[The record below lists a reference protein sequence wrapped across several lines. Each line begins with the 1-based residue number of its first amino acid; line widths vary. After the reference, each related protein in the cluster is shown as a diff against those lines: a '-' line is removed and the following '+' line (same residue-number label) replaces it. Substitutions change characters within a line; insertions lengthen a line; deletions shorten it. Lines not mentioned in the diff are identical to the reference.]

1 METKHTIDAL
11 LSRLVV
17 DVDNMN
23 AFIYSLQKMLDS
35 KSENVTITQTLV
47 DGTTKEINVPS
58 FGYMK
63 SKIDNVNTNFETL
76 VSANDDVI
84 GIRSANGDVRKF
96 ELKKVSKLIQELEQ
110 VANTSVAIP
119 TSFGVKNNWFFESF
133 LNPLLF
139 VSIDVQS
146 ILTDDIDRFS
156 VKRLIINSID
166 DDELTFFN
174 DTYLN
179 NNTIDLDE
187 ARATLEERG
196 IDFFEDDN
204 IVDMATSVNRFK
216 GSFDCLRIME
226 EDVDQVIVA
235 TGETVTINRRRY
247 KLSTLKYTD
256 VLDEVQN
263 TRNLAEGDVLI
274 TDLDSEYRVVSVNKT
289 DTEVVL
295 ERIFGIEPITIGAD
309 VLRMKPVKYRS
320 PELHVNVG
328 FNEREIIFIKPIS
341 KAQNLTIDDYSN
353 GFGVYS
359 NDLTITLED
368 ESESTLENYYNNFV
382 ADFGMILLS
391 AAKEKSKPIS
401 L

>member
-35 KSENVTITQTLV
+35 KSENVTITQTLA

-119 TSFGVKNNWFFESF
+119 TSFGIKNNWFFESF

-174 DTYLN
+174 ETYLN

-204 IVDMATSVNRFK
+204 LVDMATSVNRFK
-216 GSFDCLRIME
+216 GSFDCLESWKKMSI
-226 EDVDQVIVA
+226 
-235 TGETVTINRRRY
+235 
-247 KLSTLKYTD
+247 KL
-256 VLDEVQN
+256 
-263 TRNLAEGDVLI
+263 
-274 TDLDSEYRVVSVNKT
+274 
-289 DTEVVL
+289 
-295 ERIFGIEPITIGAD
+295 
-309 VLRMKPVKYRS
+309 
-320 PELHVNVG
+320 
-328 FNEREIIFIKPIS
+328 
-341 KAQNLTIDDYSN
+341 
-353 GFGVYS
+353 
-359 NDLTITLED
+359 
-368 ESESTLENYYNNFV
+368 
-382 ADFGMILLS
+382 
-391 AAKEKSKPIS
+391 
-401 L
+401 